1 VYRLCPFMSFGT
13 RCGRRF
19 PNVPGCFSRQ
29 SFLAPRLDAN
39 PSQRGR
45 ELAVNVDGNSSTRM
59 RLKMPIRATELEW
72 NAVFFEDAAVVI
84 LSASITEAARDDFYL
99 GTSIASWN
107 SVGHAPPGHI
117 SLGPVMLPG
126 RSTFSRFHLLPGW
139 PIVDEEAGIFPAK
152 LSSAFSWSSRTL
164 RSSVSAAALFP
175 SA

>member
-1 VYRLCPFMSFGT
+1 
-13 RCGRRF
+13 
-19 PNVPGCFSRQ
+19 
-29 SFLAPRLDAN
+29 
-39 PSQRGR
+39 
-45 ELAVNVDGNSSTRM
+45 M

-84 LSASITEAARDDFYL
+84 LSASITEAARDDSYL
-99 GTSIASWN
+99 GSVDRKLEFRRARSSRPYLARTSN
-107 SVGHAPPGHI
+107 APRG
-117 SLGPVMLPG
+117 
-126 RSTFSRFHLLPGW
+126 STFSRFHLLPGW